1 MIIKRITILTC
12 LITLLTSCAVRLQ
25 SDMFFNK
32 PYSKVR
38 LLETKKHPITQ
49 LNYKTEYISVNDSIK
64 IETWEIS
71 TDNPENI
78 FLLFSPSENSIANS
92 SEIMEKIAIQTNS
105 KVIGIQYRGYN
116 YSNGTPEFKTSY
128 SDNNFIFNKYKN
140 QFKNF
145 KTVNLIGMSI
155 GTVFIPKIV
164 KNNEQLIDNV
174 FLLSTFSSPKTMLKE
189 MKRTNVPWIARPF
202 IRLKPDQELLEI
214 NSVKDLEDYK
224 NGLVIF
230 QAKDDKATGF
240 GMALE
245 LYNESKS
252 EKKELISFEDGGH
265 FAPYSE
271 KYVDKVVEKIKH
283 FIVN

>member
-1 MIIKRITILTC
+1 MRKIIILIC
-12 LITLLTSCAVRLQ
+12 FLLLLTSCAVKLQ

-38 LLETKKHPITQ
+38 LLETTKHPLTK
-49 LNYKTEYISVNDSIK
+49 LNYKTEYIFVNDSIK

-92 SEIMEKIAIQTNS
+92 SEIMEKIASETNS
-105 KVIGIQYRGYN
+105 RVIGIQYRGYN
-116 YSNGTPEFKTSY
+116 YSTGKPEFETSY
-128 SDNNFIFNKYKN
+128 SDNDFIFNKYKN
-140 QFKNF
+140 QFQNF

-155 GTVFIPKIV
+155 GTVFIPKVV
-164 KNNEQLIDNV
+164 KNNEQLIDNI
-174 FLLSTFSSPKTMLKE
+174 FLLSTFSSPETMLKE
-189 MKRTNVPWIARPF
+189 MKRTNVPWIVRP
-202 IRLKPDQELLEI
+202 IVRLKPDKELLEI

-230 QAKDDKATGF
+230 HAKDDKATGF
-240 GMALE
+240 GMAVE
-245 LYNESKS
+245 LYSKSKS

-271 KYVDKVVEKIKH
+271 KYIDIVVEKIK
-283 FIVN
+283 FFVEK